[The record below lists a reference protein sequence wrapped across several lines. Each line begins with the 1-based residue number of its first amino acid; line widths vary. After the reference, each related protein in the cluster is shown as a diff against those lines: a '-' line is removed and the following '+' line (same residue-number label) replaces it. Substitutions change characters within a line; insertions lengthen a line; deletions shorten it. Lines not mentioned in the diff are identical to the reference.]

1 MLEEYKVSEKE
12 IVRREKAFL
21 ALTLSLFL
29 GIWLASIILSFPIS
43 KYIFG
48 CVAVVFVV
56 LNLWLKKF
64 FDDYLKSKIYLS
76 DDLIAREKGKRR
88 VEFRLKVIKEIKIKR
103 TTRNEIREVYL
114 KFLGGES
121 LFINGMS
128 EFDEL
133 VESLMKKIDKMVQV
147 KNSVEIMD
155 FDGVWFYPTL
165 GLILS
170 FLTVG
175 LFKLMMNMG
184 DAALTILFYV
194 AVVYVFGVALY
205 LVISKPIA
213 KRY

>member
-1 MLEEYKVSEKE
+1 VLEEYKVSEKE